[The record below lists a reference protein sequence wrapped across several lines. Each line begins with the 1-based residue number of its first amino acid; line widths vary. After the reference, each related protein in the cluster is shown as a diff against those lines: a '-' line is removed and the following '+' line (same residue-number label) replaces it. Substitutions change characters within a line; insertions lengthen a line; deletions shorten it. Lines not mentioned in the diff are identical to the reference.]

1 MATDRYYQLGEA
13 IGLLHRTKSAAT
25 ADLSYAM
32 TGKLYLSGSGWLLLS
47 VPNGLGHAIF
57 DTLNE
62 PGVEMPL
69 NSKGQYNAHISVMRP
84 EEIEKIGGPDKVTE
98 RGHEFAYTLGP
109 LREVTPAGWA
119 DMSKCW
125 FVEVKSPDLE
135 KLRKSYGLPAIPDN
149 NTKPFHITVAV
160 RKRNVLR
167 DSDTSVGRSS
177 IAMDPVNFSK
187 AAFSKAVGWE
197 IKKSPIDGFG
207 LFATR
212 DFKPGDVVVSG
223 AMSRHADDPDGRI
236 RYEQSRPSRFV
247 NHADQGNIKAV
258 PNGDAVDLVAIGE
271 IRQGDEMV
279 ANYRDVTRALG
290 PGFRYTYQGEP
301 YNGTS
306 TSGKH
311 WHIEPPKAEKDPDPW
326 EAIHPRLK
334 ELFADELGLNK
345 AAAAGSVAGKD
356 VAMAA
361 PTQNSLTQALHAVL
375 AFGET
380 LQKSATS
387 TTPGLH
393 PSLQGLWNP
402 PRTPAAARPGSPGAT
417 GVKPPVPRRAEQL
430 NIPFTPAPPP
440 QPATPYGYSH
450 PMGLNTMSYG
460 LNAPPTLSARSDL
473 IDPTWLASR
482 NRPSAGVLSPGT
494 NPSRPR
500 PTPARPTPT
509 VAAPAAPVAPVPP
522 RRPPVSP
529 GTMPRWGG
537 VTTTSVRGGEPY
549 GLPTDFYSPAVP
561 NPAEQGRTDMNS
573 FPPSAARPSNPAPR
587 DPRPMGL
594 PPVPPST
601 PGTYPQT
608 SLSGPERIAPHTLN
622 YTTQRGPAGSGRN
635 PLHRSTPGPLPSSW
649 RQDLDSGLTSLRPPG
664 RGPRFEPISVPP
676 ERVYDQLPM
685 PTRVPDQDLIEG
697 GNPLITGSSR
707 TRPLRPPFAPG
718 GSPLV
723 EPRSLAMPLPESPRP
738 TRVRPERETALVI
751 PAPSPQY
758 HSWTSGMPLNGGPF
772 ANTGEYLR
780 HVANNSR
787 PGYDYDNIVR
797 PGPGVPWLATTP
809 PWADEARMEDLRRRL
824 PMP

>member
-13 IGLLHRTKSAAT
+13 IGLLHRTKSAA
-25 ADLSYAM
+25 AAELSYAM
-32 TGKLYLSGSGWLLLS
+32 TGKLYLSGSGYLLLS

-84 EEIEKIGGPDKVTE
+84 EEIEKIGGPDRVIE
-98 RGHEFAYTLGP
+98 RGHEFTYTLGP
-109 LREVTPAGWA
+109 LREVAPAGWA
-119 DMSKCW
+119 EMSKCW
-125 FVEVKSPDLE
+125 FVEVRSPELE
-135 KLRKSYGLPAIPDN
+135 TLRKSYGLPAIPDN

-177 IAMDPVNFSK
+177 IITDPVNFSK

-197 IKKSPIDGFG
+197 IKKSPIDGLG

-223 AMSRHADDPDGRI
+223 AMRRESADKDGRI
-236 RYEQSRPSRFV
+236 RYEQARPSRFV
-247 NHADQGNIKAV
+247 NHADKANIKAV
-258 PNGDAVDLVAIGE
+258 PNGDGVDLAAVGE
-271 IRQGDEMV
+271 IRQGDEVV

-311 WHIEPPKAEKDPDPW
+311 WYMEPPKEEKAADPW
-326 EAIHPRLK
+326 EALHPRLK

-356 VAMAA
+356 GAMMLS
-361 PTQNSLTQALHAVL
+361 QNALTQALHSLLTYVP
-375 AFGET
+375 T
-380 LQKSATS
+380 QKSAAPRS
-387 TTPGLH
+387 PGLH

-402 PRTPAAARPGSPGAT
+402 PRTPSATRPGAIGGT
-417 GVKPPVPRRAEQL
+417 PPVPRRAEQL
-430 NIPFTPAPPP
+430 NTPFTPAPPP

-450 PMGLNTMSYG
+450 PMGLNTMGYG
-460 LNAPPTLSARSDL
+460 LNAAPTLSARSDL
-473 IDPTWLASR
+473 IDPAWLASR
-482 NRPSAGVLSPGT
+482 NRPSAGVLAPGTSPGARRPAPVVP
-494 NPSRPR
+494 NPLP
-500 PTPARPTPT
+500 
-509 VAAPAAPVAPVPP
+509 PVAPVPP
-522 RRPPVSP
+522 RRLPVSP
-529 GTMPRWGG
+529 TTPRWGG
-537 VTTTSVRGGEPY
+537 VTTTSVRDRSPY
-549 GLPTDFYSPAVP
+549 GLPTDDYSPAMP
-561 NPAEQGRTDMNS
+561 NPFEQGS
-573 FPPSAARPSNPAPR
+573 
-587 DPRPMGL
+587 
-594 PPVPPST
+594 PVPP
-601 PGTYPQT
+601 PP
-608 SLSGPERIAPHTLN
+608 
-622 YTTQRGPAGSGRN
+622 
-635 PLHRSTPGPLPSSW
+635 
-649 RQDLDSGLTSLRPPG
+649 PPG
-664 RGPRFEPISVPP
+664 RSTNPVPRVPAP
-676 ERVYDQLPM
+676 ARSPNTARPPV
-685 PTRVPDQDLIEG
+685 RVPDQELIEG
-697 GNPLITGSSR
+697 AIPPVAAGR
-707 TRPLRPPFAPG
+707 TSPRFPTLAPG

-824 PMP
+824 PRP